1 MLYTLI
7 GANLFYLGKDQ
18 WTRATEV
25 LEQADTLYQKQN
37 MKAPP
42 FHQFQRAHFFRLQ
55 SYQEDID
62 FDEYIT
68 KSETLLRKILDQNA
82 TYTTALIELITV
94 LLDRSDSD
102 GLFEE
107 RKEDLQK
114 LIKRV
119 GKINKNLHGVVQK
132 ARFKIYEGNIEEAMT
147 LLDKGYSIN
156 NAYHW
161 IFMLEV
167 LHFSHKKSYVRALEA
182 FRSALNQC
190 PEKSPYVDLYQRKTN
205 LIQGLL
211 ENTEVDFEELA
222 RENAALHPTS
232 NTNPSEDG
240 EGFRTEAGMVRRRT
254 QNES

>member
-1 MLYTLI
+1 
-7 GANLFYLGKDQ
+7 
-18 WTRATEV
+18 
-25 LEQADTLYQKQN
+25 
-37 MKAPP
+37 MK
-42 FHQFQRAHFFRLQ
+42 
-55 SYQEDID
+55 
-62 FDEYIT
+62 
-68 KSETLLRKILDQNA
+68 
-82 TYTTALIELITV
+82 
-94 LLDRSDSD
+94 
-102 GLFEE
+102 
-107 RKEDLQK
+107 
-114 LIKRV
+114 

-156 NAYHW
+156 NAYHPGFYARG
-161 IFMLEV
+161 IAF
-167 LHFSHKKSYVRALEA
+167 FAQKSYVRALEA

-190 PEKSPYVDLYQRKTN
+190 PENSPYVDLYQRKTN